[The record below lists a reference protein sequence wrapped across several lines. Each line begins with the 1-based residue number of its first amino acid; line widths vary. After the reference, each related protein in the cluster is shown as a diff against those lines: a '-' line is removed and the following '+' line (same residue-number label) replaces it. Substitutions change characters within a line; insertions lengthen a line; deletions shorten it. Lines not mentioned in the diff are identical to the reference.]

1 MTIQPASDRS
11 LLVSFGDEISIDA
24 HHQVARLTHAL
35 EGQRGVLNLH
45 PAFASVLID
54 FDPRFHSHA
63 ELEAL
68 ARERMETATGEVR
81 AARVVEIP
89 VCYGGE
95 FGPDLEDVA
104 RHAGLAPER
113 VVELHAAADYLVYF
127 VGFATCFPYLGGL
140 PPELVTPR
148 LSAPRKEVP
157 AGSVAIGGAQAGIYP
172 LASPGGWRIVGRTP
186 LALFDAQA
194 SPPPLLR
201 MGDRVRF
208 VPTATLTDCGAGLY
222 PAHRFSTGAGR
233 VVYKRSGRVTN
244 PPDPEGTPSNLPHRP
259 ADPLPSHLRV
269 LSPGFQTTVQDLG
282 RFGYAHFGVSA
293 SGAADPLALRAG
305 NLLVGNAENAAALE
319 MTLVGGSF
327 EFETDVV
334 IALTGSDFDA
344 GLPLWTAVEIKA
356 GETVRCGA
364 TRSGARSYLAV
375 RGGIGVPKAMG
386 SASFHVMTG
395 VGGRPLR
402 AGDVL
407 PIGDAAIRQPR
418 AGGPRGRLRA
428 PEFARTGPLR
438 VTPGPQAHWFSGDL
452 YAAAYQVAEE
462 SNRMGIRLRGPA
474 IPSPAGHML
483 TEGVPLGAIQVP
495 PDGQPIILFVEH
507 QTTGGYPKPA
517 NVISADFWRL
527 GQLRPRD
534 EVRFELVSIEQALDL
549 LRQQEQW
556 LYALL

>member
-1 MTIQPASDRS
+1 VTIQPASDRS
-11 LLVSFGDEISIDA
+11 LLVSFGDEISIEA

-54 FDPRFHSHA
+54 LDPRLHSHA
-63 ELEAL
+63 DIAGL
-68 ARERMETATGEVR
+68 ARERMETAREEAR
-81 AARVVEIP
+81 EARVVEIP

-104 RHAGLAPER
+104 RHTGLSTER
-113 VVELHAAADYLVYF
+113 VVELHASADYLVYF
-127 VGFATCFPYLGGL
+127 VGFSTCFPYLGGL
-140 PPELVTPR
+140 PPALATPR
-148 LSAPRKEVP
+148 LSAPRKHVP
-157 AGSVAIGGAQAGIYP
+157 AGSVAIGGSQAGIYP

-186 LALFDAQA
+186 LALFDPQS

-208 VPTATLTDCGAGLY
+208 TPTSNLVGRRNRLPHQICQAGL
-222 PAHRFSTGAGR
+222 ASHIR
-233 VVYKRSGRVTN
+233 VI
-244 PPDPEGTPSNLPHRP
+244 
-259 ADPLPSHLRV
+259 
-269 LSPGFQTTVQDLG
+269 SPGFQTTVQDLG
-282 RFGYAHFGVSA
+282 RFGYAHYGVSA

-319 MTLVGGSF
+319 MTLVGAAL
-327 EFETDVV
+327 EFETDAV
-334 IALTGSDFDA
+334 IALTGSDFGA
-344 GLPLWTAVEIKA
+344 GLPLWTALDIRA
-356 GETVRCGA
+356 GQTVRCGA
-364 TRSGARSYLAV
+364 TRSGARAYLAV

-386 SASFHVMTG
+386 SASVHVMTG

-402 AGDVL
+402 AGDAL
-407 PIGDAAIRQPR
+407 PIGDAAIRRPR
-418 AGGPRGRLRA
+418 TVARRA
-428 PEFARTGPLR
+428 PEFARAGPVR
-438 VTPGPQAHWFSGDL
+438 VTPGPQAHGFSDDL
-452 YAAAYQVAEE
+452 YGAAYQVAEE
-462 SNRMGIRLRGPA
+462 SNRMGLRLRGPA

-517 NVISADFWRL
+517 NVISADFWRI

-534 EVRFELVSIEQALDL
+534 EVRFERVTLEQALDL